1 MLWLLFTNSNIIKM
15 KKLGMAGYFCGMES
29 KEAFEVLRKFKGNR
43 NNVVFFVVKTYVGKK
58 LFAFSKNDYNSFK
71 NEVKSESNLLS
82 LIKEMCK
89 TYLLT
94 GVNVVLSENLDAEE
108 ELKFLALENNNNN
121 STFSLGIKQDGSY
134 IIIANNWFELI

>member
-1 MLWLLFTNSNIIKM
+1 
-15 KKLGMAGYFCGMES
+15 
-29 KEAFEVLRKFKGNR
+29 
-43 NNVVFFVVKTYVGKK
+43 
-58 LFAFSKNDYNSFK
+58 
-71 NEVKSESNLLS
+71 LS

-121 STFSLGIKQDGSY
+121 RAQ
-134 IIIANNWFELI
+134 IIGLS